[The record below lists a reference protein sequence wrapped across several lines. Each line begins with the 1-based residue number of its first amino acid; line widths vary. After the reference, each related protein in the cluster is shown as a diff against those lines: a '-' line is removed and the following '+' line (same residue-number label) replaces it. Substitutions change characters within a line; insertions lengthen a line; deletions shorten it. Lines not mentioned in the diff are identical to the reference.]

1 MADIK
6 DNNNSI
12 TENDINFHLKSNLN
26 DRITN
31 LENIIAQ
38 SEYYGKK
45 FNLDLEFTFK
55 KGSLDTL
62 KTLDSN
68 VWY

>member
-38 SEYYGKK
+38 SEYY
-45 FNLDLEFTFK
+45 D
-55 KGSLDTL
+55 
-62 KTLDSN
+62 
-68 VWY
+68 